1 MLNSTAVTS
10 VDESKCII
18 FSCPSPGHCPMGLG
32 RSSDLRWIEKRLV
45 KEENWV
51 IEWYIVRRCG
61 QKLQLGN

>member
-18 FSCPSPGHCPMGLG
+18 FSCPSPGHCSMGLG

-45 KEENWV
+45 KEESWM
-51 IEWYIVRRCG
+51 IEWYVVRRCG
-61 QKLQLGN
+61 QKL

>member
-10 VDESKCII
+10 VDESKWFI
-18 FSCPSPGHCPMGLG
+18 FSGLSPGHCPMGLG

-61 QKLQLGN
+61 QKL

>member
-45 KEENWV
+45 KEESWM
-51 IEWYIVRRCG
+51 IELYVVRRCG
-61 QKLQLGN
+61 QKL